1 MKTMF
6 PSTVHVAG
14 LAPPS
19 STTVMPTLAPLSAT
33 ICRNAATRA
42 LDPSAAAA
50 AVVLG
55 KAPIA
60 LSLFDVLV
68 SGARASAISGETDMA
83 AIASVIIAAKRRPMA
98 QTHAASIESGAAGF
112 MPVRV
117 GPAAGRALGDP
128 CEFAELGPY
137 VRVTVM
143 VCEAQALPASH
154 AVIVADP
161 VSTVVLTVMDFEK
174 LPFEAAVV
182 VTCCLVEPPWTTE
195 IVIDW
200 LTPK

>member
-1 MKTMF
+1 MF

-33 ICRNAATRA
+33 IGRKARTRR
-42 LDPSAAAA
+42 LDPSAAAGA
-50 AVVLG
+50 GVLG

-117 GPAAGRALGDP
+117 GPAAGRAPGDS
-128 CEFAELGPY
+128 CEVAELGAY
-137 VRVTVM
+137 LRGTGT
-143 VCEAQALPASH
+143 VCEAPALLASDV
-154 AVIVADP
+154 AVG
-161 VSTVVLTVMDFEK
+161 
-174 LPFEAAVV
+174 AVPGG
-182 VTCCLVEPPWTTE
+182 TGGR
-195 IVIDW
+195 
-200 LTPK
+200 

>member
-1 MKTMF
+1 MF

-42 LDPSAAAA
+42 LDASAAAA

-68 SGARASAISGETDMA
+68 SGARASAISGETDIV

-98 QTHAASIESGAAGF
+98 QTHAASIGDGAGGF
-112 MPVRV
+112 MAGRG
-117 GPAAGRALGDP
+117 GPAGGG
-128 CEFAELGPY
+128 GPGG
-137 VRVTVM
+137 
-143 VCEAQALPASH
+143 A
-154 AVIVADP
+154 
-161 VSTVVLTVMDFEK
+161 
-174 LPFEAAVV
+174 
-182 VTCCLVEPPWTTE
+182 
-195 IVIDW
+195 
-200 LTPK
+200 